1 MVAPP
6 LTQRMTVEEFER
18 TTALPENIDR
28 SFELIDGE
36 MVEKMPTEE
45 HGSLIVILGARLLLF
60 VRQHKL
66 GIVTTDA
73 RHRVA
78 EDKHND
84 FRPDIS
90 YISFARKGEIVRR
103 GVVPLMPDLAVEVK
117 SPDDSAVL
125 MRKKAAYYIENGSM
139 LVWLIFPLKR
149 TVEVYTADGD
159 LRILNDGDTLD
170 GADVL
175 PGFTM
180 PVRELFE
187 V

>member
-6 LTQRMTVEEFER
+6 LTRRMTIEEFER
-18 TTALPENIDR
+18 MIALAENADR

-45 HGSLIVILGARLLLF
+45 HGSIIGNLLAQLVLF
-60 VRQHKL
+60 MKQHKL

-73 RHRVA
+73 RHRVT

-90 YISFARKGEIVRR
+90 YVSYARKNEIVRK

-125 MRKKAAYYIENGSM
+125 MRKKAAYYVENGSR

-149 TVEVYTADGD
+149 VVEVYTADGD
-159 LRILNDGDTLD
+159 LRILNDSDRLD

-175 PGFTM
+175 PGFVM
-180 PVRELFE
+180 PVREVFE

>member
-6 LTQRMTVEEFER
+6 LTRRMTIDEFER
-18 TTALPENIDR
+18 MIALYANTDR

-36 MVEKMPTEE
+36 MVEKMPTEQ
-45 HGSLIVILGARLLLF
+45 HGSIIANLLTQLVLF
-60 VRQHKL
+60 VKQHKL

-90 YISFARKGEIVRR
+90 YISFARKNEVVRK

-125 MRKKAAYYIENGSM
+125 MRKKAAYYIENGSK
-139 LVWLIFPLKR
+139 LVWLIYPLKR

-159 LRILNDGDTLD
+159 LRILDDDGTLD

>member
-6 LTQRMTVEEFER
+6 LIQRMTVEEFER
-18 TTALPENIDR
+18 ITAPLENADR

-45 HGSLIVILGARLLLF
+45 HGSIIGSLIAQLVFF
-60 VRQHKL
+60 VKQHKL

-73 RHRVA
+73 RHRIA
-78 EDKHND
+78 EDKHNSY
-84 FRPDIS
+84 RPDIS
-90 YISFARKGEIVRR
+90 YISYARKGEIVRK
-103 GVVPLMPDLAVEVK
+103 GAVPLMPDLAVEVK

-125 MRKKAAYYIENGSM
+125 MRKKAAYYIENGSK
-139 LVWLIFPLKR
+139 LVWLIFPNKR
-149 TVEVYTADGD
+149 TVEVYTGEGD
-159 LRILNDGDTLD
+159 LEILDESGMLS
-170 GADVL
+170 GGEVL

-180 PVRELFE
+180 AIKDVFE